1 MHGTGRTVRT
11 CTNRANSANRCEHCS
26 VEPALDHHRPFSL
39 ESKVRLDHTLLRF
52 RVRVHVRDSIF
63 CDVRVRVHVRGLT
76 ICDVRRH
83 ECPCPP
89 ISGIHSWS
97 ARQNEFFK
105 RAWESIITEK
115 CLRKRKNG
123 KLFFVVRWTK
133 HYMLNGWSASVLTL
147 TSSFEVEWVF
157 DWPSEERF
165 YFGVILSHSLLWTI
179 LSMIQHDFYSVWS
192 LKRLLSIRI
201 LILHFLWK

>member
-105 RAWESIITEK
+105 RAWESVITEK
-115 CLRKRKNG
+115 CLRKRKIG
-123 KLFFVVRWTK
+123 KCPRPNFKL
-133 HYMLNGWSASVLTL
+133 WSGMSFRLTI
-147 TSSFEVEWVF
+147 
-157 DWPSEERF
+157 RKK
-165 YFGVILSHSLLWTI
+165 ILLWCNIISQPALNHSFDDSTRFSQCLI
-179 LSMIQHDFYSVWS
+179 TQTFTSNKNFNITFP
-192 LKRLLSIRI
+192 LKKIS
-201 LILHFLWK
+201 